1 MKNGVYLHLERH
13 GPIWDWCMEIMYL
26 TSEPFEAVT
35 KWIDETVLDIYKDF
49 IKTFDKILWR
59 PLTS

>member
-1 MKNGVYLHLERH
+1 MKNGVYLYLERH

-26 TSEPFEAVT
+26 TSEPFEEVT